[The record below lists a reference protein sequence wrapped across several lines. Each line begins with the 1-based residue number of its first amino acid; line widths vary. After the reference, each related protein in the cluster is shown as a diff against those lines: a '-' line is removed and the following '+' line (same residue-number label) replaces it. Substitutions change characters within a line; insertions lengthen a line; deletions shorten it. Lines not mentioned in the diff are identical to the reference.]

1 MIFRNNRTGSTG
13 GKLTWQRGGLTIA
26 ITSIFV
32 FAGCSTM
39 DGLFAK
45 SKTGR
50 LPEEQSVEVNPEE
63 RIAQLESHEQELEKE
78 ISSLKSQIE
87 IEKALRDSLN
97 RRLEAAQAAREEA
110 IREVV
115 RMRARIQ
122 GMVSPAEASA
132 MFAEARVILD
142 RMEEEAF
149 NTEAVVD
156 LELARSYMAR
166 GKGALDN
173 GNPGGSVYLFDLI
186 HGLYERMMK
195 GDPRTVKV
203 SVNAAVLRASPA
215 TNSARIALLY
225 WGDSATGLEKTGDW
239 IRVKTGAGQEGW
251 IMGSQVH

>member
-1 MIFRNNRTGSTG
+1 MIFTGNGT
-13 GKLTWQRGGLTIA
+13 GLTSGKRTWHRSGFTLA
-26 ITSIFV
+26 IISIFV
-32 FAGCSTM
+32 ITGCSTM
-39 DGLFAK
+39 DNLFKK
-45 SKTGR
+45 SKTGG
-50 LPEEQSVEVNPEE
+50 LSEEQSVELNQAE
-63 RIAQLESHEQELEKE
+63 RIKQLESHEQELEKE
-78 ISSLKSQIE
+78 ISNLKSQME
-87 IEKALRDSLN
+87 IEKVLRDSLN

-122 GMVSPAEASA
+122 GMASHAEASA

-142 RMEEEAF
+142 RMEEESF

-203 SVNAAVLRASPA
+203 SVSVAALRASPA
-215 TNSARIALLY
+215 SNSARVALLY
-225 WGDSATGLEKTGDW
+225 RGDSATGLEKTGDW
-239 IRVKTGAGQEGW
+239 IKVKTGSGQEGW
-251 IMGSQVH
+251 LMGSQVQ